1 MKIIEAD
8 RLKQLPPYLFTTVDG
23 WKKEVVAT
31 GMEIFDFSMG
41 NPELPP
47 APHVVKALEKSLK
60 IKDIHK
66 YSKPFWEI
74 EKNFRK
80 AIAAWYKKK
89 FNVTLNPDTEVLPLI
104 GSKEGIA
111 NLAVAFLNPGD
122 VAVIPSPAYP
132 IHFNS
137 VMINGGQLYNL
148 PLKEEEGFLPNFSK
162 IPKQIADKAKLM
174 IVCYPHNP
182 TAATCDLAFFKRC
195 VSWANQRECIFV
207 NDLAYSDFVF
217 TKDKAP
223 SIMQVPGAKERC
235 VEFHTFSKSYSLA
248 GWRLG
253 FAVGNAD
260 VLKGL
265 YKAKSYVDFG
275 IFRGLQYAATQAL
288 NGPQGYVKKI
298 VNIYKKR
305 VDIFVDGLNACGW
318 KTTKP
323 KATFY
328 VWTRIPE
335 AYSHLNSMQFTE
347 LLVRKTGVAVAP
359 GTGFGEFGEGYIR
372 FALVQNEAVI
382 RGALKK
388 IDAFLNPKST
398 GSSSSRKRAK
408 ASK

>member
-1 MKIIEAD
+1 MQEAK
-8 RLKQLPPYLFTTVDG
+8 RMKQLPPYLFTTVDG
-23 WKKEVVAT
+23 WKKEVQAT
-31 GMEIFDFSMG
+31 GIEICDFSMG

-66 YSKPFWEI
+66 YSKSFWDI

-89 FNVTLNPDTEVLPLI
+89 FNVTLDPDTEVLPLI

-111 NLAVAFLNPGD
+111 NLAQAFLNPGD

-137 VMINGGQLYNL
+137 VMICGGELYNL
-148 PLKEEEGFLPNFSK
+148 PLKEEEGFLPNFDA
-162 IPKQIADKAKLM
+162 IPKKIADRTKLM

-182 TAATCDLAFFKRC
+182 TAATCDLAFFKKC
-195 VSWANQRECIFV
+195 VAWAKKRDMIFV

-217 TKDKAP
+217 TKDKSP
-223 SIMQVPGAKERC
+223 SIMQVAGAKDRC

-248 GWRLG
+248 GWRIG
-253 FAVGNAD
+253 FAVGNAA

-265 YKAKSYVDFG
+265 YKAKSYTDFG
-275 IFRGLQYAATQAL
+275 IFRGIQYAATQAL
-288 NGPQGYVKKI
+288 NGPQDYVTKI

-305 VDIFVDGLNACGW
+305 VDLFVEGLNAAGW

-328 VWTRIPE
+328 IWTRIPKD
-335 AYSHLNSMQFTE
+335 YQHLTSMQFTE
-347 LLVRKTGVAVAP
+347 LLLRKTGVAVAP

-372 FALVQNEAVI
+372 FALVQNDIVI
-382 RGALKK
+382 RKALKK
-388 IDAFLNPKST
+388 IDDFLNLSSKSV
-398 GSSSSRKRAK
+398 SARKRSTVK
-408 ASK
+408 K

>member
-1 MKIIEAD
+1 MKIVEAN

-23 WKKEVVAT
+23 WKKEVQAQ

-47 APHVVKALEKSLK
+47 PPHVVKALEKSLK

-80 AIAAWYKKK
+80 AIANWYKKK
-89 FNVTLNPDTEVLPLI
+89 FNVTLDPDTEVLPLI

-137 VMINGGQLYNL
+137 VMMCGGELYNL
-148 PLKEEEGFLPNFSK
+148 PLKEEEGFLPNFNA
-162 IPKQIADKAKLM
+162 IPKKIADKAKLM

-182 TAATCDLAFFKRC
+182 TAATCDLAFFKKC
-195 VSWANQRECIFV
+195 VTWANQRDVIFV
-207 NDLAYSDFVF
+207 NDLAYSDFIF
-217 TKDKAP
+217 TQDKAP

-248 GWRLG
+248 GWRIG
-253 FAVGNAD
+253 FAVGNAAI
-260 VLKGL
+260 LKGL

-275 IFRGLQYAATQAL
+275 IFRGIQYAATQAL
-288 NGPQGYVKKI
+288 NGPQDYVKKI

-305 VDIFVDGLNACGW
+305 VDLFVDGLNAAGW
-318 KTTKP
+318 TTVKP

-328 VWTRIPE
+328 VWTRIPKD
-335 AYSHLNSMQFTE
+335 YRHLNSMQFTE

-372 FALVQNEAVI
+372 FALVQNETVI
-382 RGALKK
+382 RKALKK
-388 IDAFLNPKST
+388 INAFLNSQAPLGSTRKSAAA
-398 GSSSSRKRAK
+398 AK
-408 ASK
+408 

>member
-1 MKIIEAD
+1 MKIIEAN

-23 WKKEVVAT
+23 WKKEVQSQ

-47 APHVVKALEKSLK
+47 APHIVKALEKSLK

-66 YSKPFWEI
+66 YSKSFWDI

-80 AIAAWYKKK
+80 AIAAWYKRK
-89 FNVTLNPDTEVLPLI
+89 FNVILDPETEVLPLI

-137 VMINGGQLYNL
+137 VMMCGGKLYNL
-148 PLKEEEGFLPNFSK
+148 PLKEEEGFLPNFDR
-162 IPKQIADKAKLM
+162 IPKKIADKTKLM

-182 TAATCDLAFFKRC
+182 TAATCDLAFFRKC
-195 VSWANQRECIFV
+195 VSWAKKRDMIFV

-223 SIMQVPGAKERC
+223 SIMQVPGAKDCC

-248 GWRLG
+248 GWRIG
-253 FAVGNAD
+253 FAVGNPAI
-260 VLKGL
+260 LKGL

-275 IFRGLQYAATQAL
+275 IFRGIQYAATQAL
-288 NGPQGYVKKI
+288 NGPQGYVNKI
-298 VNIYKKR
+298 VSIYKKR
-305 VDIFVDGLNACGW
+305 VDIFVDGLNQAGW
-318 KTTKP
+318 TTTKP

-328 VWTRIPE
+328 VWTKIPE
-335 AYSHLNSMQFTE
+335 AYRHLTSMQFTE

-359 GTGFGEFGEGYIR
+359 GTGFGEFGEGFIR
-372 FALVQNEAVI
+372 FALVQPESVI
-382 RGALKK
+382 RNALKK
-388 IDAFLNPKST
+388 INAFLNPPSRLST
-398 GSSSSRKRAK
+398 ARNRAIAAK
-408 ASK
+408 